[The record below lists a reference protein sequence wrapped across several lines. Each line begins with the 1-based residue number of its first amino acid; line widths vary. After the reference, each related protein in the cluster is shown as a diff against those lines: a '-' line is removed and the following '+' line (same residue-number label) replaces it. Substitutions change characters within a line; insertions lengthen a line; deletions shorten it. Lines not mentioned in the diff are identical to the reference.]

1 MLVALRFYVHM
12 LVFQEGAGHAY
23 DTLRAEFGDP
33 SAGKVVDDLKVGMRW
48 AQ

>member
-1 MLVALRFYVHM
+1 MFVALRFYVHM
-12 LVFQEGAGHAY
+12 LVFQEAAGHAD

-33 SAGKVVDDLKVGMRW
+33 SAGEVVDDVKVGMRW